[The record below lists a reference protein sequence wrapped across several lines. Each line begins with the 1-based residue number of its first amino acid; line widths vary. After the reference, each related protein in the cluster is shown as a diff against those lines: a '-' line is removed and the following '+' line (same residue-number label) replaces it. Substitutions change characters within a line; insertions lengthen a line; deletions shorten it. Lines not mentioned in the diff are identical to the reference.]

1 MPGAEPDSPNSVE
14 DLAQRYR
21 AEIPSWGH
29 LPAAMRFK
37 QRLVERMEVRDA
49 FHAVRSHVRVPG
61 LDRLVRRPM
70 RRLVD
75 AVRDTPDFRLLWQGG
90 ERFVH
95 PAPHVIGAS
104 NHQPMV
110 GRTRSAWLASLDNV
124 TLRGRSALLQIDDVV
139 LIDQEVGEGE
149 QIRDNPEYD
158 PGVLA
163 TDAGGFWMME
173 AEKPPMHLD
182 EAFLLSGSHT
192 VDFGHWMVEY
202 LPRLSMAL
210 LAGWPGGMPVLIDE
224 QTPKTIHDALPKLL
238 PPGCQLVVIP
248 PFAAA
253 TVGRLW
259 CTPNPGYMGF
269 YPTEWSLGTWD
280 DMAIESNRLAALIRK
295 VVEQGGSETGRPA
308 GIERVYLARRPERK
322 KKLKNHA
329 EIESLV
335 GEFGFEKVYP
345 EEMGFL
351 EQIRLAR
358 NARFLVMPEG
368 SNAFLAMYARPGSR
382 ACLLS
387 PPYTHPL
394 VDVNAHLTSL
404 GIPLTIVTG
413 TEFPADE
420 FCPFWHDYRIDPI
433 SFRNF
438 LTTWLRQ

>member
-1 MPGAEPDSPNSVE
+1 MAGIEPDIPNSVE
-14 DLAQRYR
+14 ELAQRYL

-37 QRLVERMEVRDA
+37 QQLVTRLEPRDA
-49 FHAVRSHVRVPG
+49 FLVVRSHVRVPG

-75 AVRDTPDFRLLWQGG
+75 AVRETPDFRLLWQGG
-90 ERFVH
+90 DSFVH
-95 PAPHVIGAS
+95 PAPHIIGAT
-104 NHQPMV
+104 NHGPMR
-110 GRTRSAWLASLDNV
+110 GRTRSAWLARLDNV
-124 TLRGRSALLQIDDVV
+124 TLRGRSALLQVDDVV
-139 LIDQEVGEGE
+139 LVDQEVGEGE

-163 TDAGGFWMME
+163 TDAGDFWMME
-173 AEKPPMHLD
+173 SESPQTHLD

-210 LAGWPGGMPVLIDE
+210 LAGWQGGMPVLIDE
-224 QTPKTIHDALPKLL
+224 QTPKTIRDALPQLL

-248 PFAAA
+248 PFA
-253 TVGRLW
+253 TVTVSRLW
-259 CTPNPGYMGF
+259 CTPNPGYMGY
-269 YPTEWSLGTWD
+269 YPTEWNLGTWD
-280 DMAIESNRLAALIRK
+280 DMAIEANRLATLIRK
-295 VVEQGGSETGRPA
+295 VVDQSGPETQQPT
-308 GIERVYLARRPERK
+308 GIERVYLARQPGRK
-322 KKLKNHA
+322 KKLTNHT

-335 GEFGFEKVYP
+335 REFGFKKVYP

-368 SNAFLAMYARPGSR
+368 SNAFLAMYARPGTR
-382 ACLLS
+382 VCLLS

-394 VDVNAHLTSL
+394 VDVNATLTSL
-404 GIPLTIVTG
+404 GIRMTIVTG

-420 FCPFWHDYRIDPI
+420 FCPFWHDYHIDPE
-433 SFRNF
+433 SFQAF
-438 LTTWLRQ
+438 LTGWLRD